1 MLMNKK
7 KRNADHTLYTNFSF
21 RLDFLGELK

>member
-1 MLMNKK
+1 MK

-21 RLDFLGELK
+21 RLDFLGELE